1 MDHGVGQSL
10 VSEAEVSPLKVGDS
24 TVYKGRSGQWS
35 FVAHRTTGFLV
46 FFFLL
51 MHIIDVSLINYKKL
65 YNEVHAI
72 YSNFFLRVFEVG
84 LLAALWFHSLNGLR
98 IIAVDF
104 FPGAVRKEKTLTA
117 FVVFV
122 TVAIT
127 VAMGFVIMKPWI
139 DGHF

>member
-1 MDHGVGQSL
+1 VQPL

-24 TVYKGRSGQWS
+24 TVYKGSSGQWS

-51 MHIIDVSLINYKKL
+51 MHIIDVSLIRFEGL
-65 YNEVHAI
+65 YDQVHALYHNVFMRI
-72 YSNFFLRVFEVG
+72 FEVG
-84 LLAALWFHSLNGLR
+84 LLFALWFHGLNGLR

-104 FPGAVRKEKTLTA
+104 FPGAVRKEKALTA
-117 FVVFV
+117 WVVGL
-122 TVAIT
+122 TVAVCIP
-127 VAMGFVIMKPWI
+127 MSYVILKPWI

>member
-1 MDHGVGQSL
+1 M
-10 VSEAEVSPLKVGDS
+10 SPLKVGDS

-51 MHIIDVSLINYKKL
+51 MHIIDVSLINYEKL
-65 YNEVHAI
+65 YDEVHEL
-72 YSNFFLRVFEVG
+72 YHNVFLRIFECG
-84 LLAALWFHSLNGLR
+84 LLFALWFHALNGLR

-104 FPGAVRKEKTLTA
+104 FPGAVRKEKALTGWVVGLTLA
-117 FVVFV
+117 VC
-122 TVAIT
+122 IP
-127 VAMGFVIMKPWI
+127 MSFVILKPWI